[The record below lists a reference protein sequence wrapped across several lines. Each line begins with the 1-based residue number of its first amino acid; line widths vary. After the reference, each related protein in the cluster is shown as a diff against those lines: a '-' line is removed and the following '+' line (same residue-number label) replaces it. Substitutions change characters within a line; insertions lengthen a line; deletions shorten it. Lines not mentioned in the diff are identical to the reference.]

1 MLKRNKKLKSTIYTW
16 VMSKFAEEHAI
27 WRGESPDESTKLGFA
42 PQLKSER
49 LQSNKL
55 FFKPQHAMLFDR

>member
-1 MLKRNKKLKSTIYTW
+1 
-16 VMSKFAEEHAI
+16 MSKFAEEHAI